1 MLMFLLLSIYVKA
14 FWMRYENV
22 LLLLLLLSSSL
33 LSITNQLKQ
42 VELRITNQ
50 FKSMKFGKMLLFDD
64 LFV

>member
-22 LLLLLLLSSSL
+22 LILLLLLSSS

>member
-22 LLLLLLLSSSL
+22 LLLLLSSSL

>member
-1 MLMFLLLSIYVKA
+1 MLMFLLLSVYVKA

-22 LLLLLLLSSSL
+22 LILLLLLSSS